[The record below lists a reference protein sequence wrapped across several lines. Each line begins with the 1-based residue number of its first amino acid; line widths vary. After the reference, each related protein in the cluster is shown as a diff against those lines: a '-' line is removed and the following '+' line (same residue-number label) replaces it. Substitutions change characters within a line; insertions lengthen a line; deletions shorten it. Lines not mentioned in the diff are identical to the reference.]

1 MSEFEQQ
8 RRQNLLHEDF
18 YFYIQ
23 ERDAFQLTEF
33 TNKINTL
40 KDPYLEPMVD
50 IYYSQACLDYTAGKP
65 ITNVLNSMSQAIE
78 YTKATISYIERHN
91 KKYPLK
97 PIDATIFSKFMETEF
112 LPNIIG
118 ISILSGRRDWF
129 DTLVTATDLSL
140 WDDTEKTIDSL
151 IALYRPGYPITTATT
166 PRELSFRTPLF
177 KAIHAKTE
185 KTTLKNLND
194 YLHGWYDGLRKAD
207 DGYIDSHIIQHSDSR
222 DCCSFHGY
230 WCFEAA
236 AVAYLKGI
244 DDTTLHHYLYYPKD
258 MVNYA
263 RSLRVNTHA

>member
-23 ERDAFQLTEF
+23 EVYNWLLAESKKAIDELEDPNTELHA
-33 TNKINTL
+33 KL
-40 KDPYLEPMVD
+40 
-50 IYYSQACLDYTAGKP
+50 YYSLAILDYTAGKP
-65 ITNVLNSMSQAIE
+65 ITSVMDSMSPAVE
-78 YTKATISYIERHN
+78 YTKSAISCIEKHN
-91 KKYPLK
+91 KSNPRKT
-97 PIDATIFSKFMETEF
+97 IDLTIFCRFMENEF
-112 LPNIIG
+112 LPNFIG
-118 ISILSGRRDWF
+118 FSILSGRRDWF
-129 DTLVTATDLSL
+129 DIIVTAADLSL
-140 WDDTEKTIDSL
+140 YDDTEKTIDSL

-194 YLHGWYDGLRKAD
+194 YLHGWYDGLRKT
-207 DGYIDSHIIQHSDSR
+207 GYTYFGSHIRQHGDSR

-244 DDTTLHHYLYYPKD
+244 DDTALHHYLYYPKD

-263 RSLRVNTHA
+263 RSLRVKDHA